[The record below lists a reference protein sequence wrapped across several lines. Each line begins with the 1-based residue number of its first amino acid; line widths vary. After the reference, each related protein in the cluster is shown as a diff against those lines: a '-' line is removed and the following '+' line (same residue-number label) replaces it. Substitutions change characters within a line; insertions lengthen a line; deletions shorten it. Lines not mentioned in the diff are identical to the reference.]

1 MYIMDRLAVVHRVVE
16 PHAVVRG
23 LMLALLG
30 SLLLLAD
37 GYVLVIGSRVVP
49 LYLLLGIAASTGA
62 GAIVLIMASYRSVL
76 RSMRYSVASGRY
88 PQRQFRRMIPLLAAA
103 GLLIAPGFATD
114 ALGLLLLAR
123 PVGWLLGAS
132 VERRRRSVF
141 LELYEYLR
149 LQD

>member
-1 MYIMDRLAVVHRVVE
+1 MDRHAVLHRVVE
-16 PHAVVRG
+16 PHAVIRA
-23 LMLALLG
+23 LMLGLLA

-37 GYVLVIGSRVVP
+37 GYVLILGSRLVP
-49 LYLLLGIAASTGA
+49 LYLLLAIAASTGA
-62 GAIVLIMASYRSVL
+62 GAIVLIMGSYRSLL

-114 ALGLLLLAR
+114 MLGLLLLAR
-123 PVGWLLGAS
+123 PVGWILGAS
-132 VERRRRSVF
+132 VERRRRPRF